1 MGCLTSVDF
10 EASGWS
16 LAGSRGSRR
25 GFFAGFVRGVRS
37 RGWFVRGRTSKV
49 QRTYL
54 FKVAALLQERR
65 QARFADGRRQGL
77 GHGRV
82 GRGTPLGH
90 EEESASARSEKGGR
104 AKNLEYYPFE

>member
-37 RGWFVRGRTSKV
+37 RGWFVRGRGS
-49 QRTYL
+49 
-54 FKVAALLQERR
+54 
-65 QARFADGRRQGL
+65 FAGL
-77 GHGRV
+77 VRPGLVRV
-82 GRGTPLGH
+82 CLWVV
-90 EEESASARSEKGGR
+90 
-104 AKNLEYYPFE
+104 